1 MKTAKNTTSKLPI
14 TPENIG
20 GSCMSGKGISKA
32 ELVQITEW
40 VKKKKSSTKVKH

>member
-1 MKTAKNTTSKLPI
+1 MKIAKNTTSKLTI

-20 GSCMSGKGISKA
+20 GSCMSGKGMSKA

-40 VKKKKSSTKVKH
+40 VKKKKSSTKLKS

>member
-1 MKTAKNTTSKLPI
+1 MKTAKNTTFKLPI

-20 GSCMSGKGISKA
+20 GSCMSGKGMSKG

-40 VKKKKSSTKVKH
+40 IKKKKSSTKLKP

>member
-1 MKTAKNTTSKLPI
+1 MKIAKNTTSKLLV

-20 GSCMSGKGISKA
+20 GACMSGKGISKA

-40 VKKKKSSTKVKH
+40 VKKKKSATKIKN